1 MISENNKNVIKLRGY
16 LTTNESQDR
25 TRTMLWIL
33 PDLKADAEITRT
45 GFINHLDKI
54 YLNQT
59 KCAVVLSNN
68 ADAIAFTVA
77 LHLQI
82 QEY

>member
-1 MISENNKNVIKLRGY
+1 MWFSDAYIVVKGDITATK
-16 LTTNESQDR
+16 
-25 TRTMLWIL
+25 
-33 PDLKADAEITRT
+33 KAFTANDFA
-45 GFINHLDKI
+45 
-54 YLNQT
+54 YP
-59 KCAVVLSNN
+59 NN